1 METILAASIPAL
13 ITGVITIVTVLITN
27 AKSRKDIMKVTLRCT
42 IQSAYYA
49 YMANKDMPMVVYAG
63 MCEMYDEYKSLGGNS
78 YISRLKSEMDEW
90 HKY

>member
-27 AKSRKDIMKVTLRCT
+27 AKSRKDILKVTLRNT

-49 YMANKDMPMVVYAG
+49 YMSGKDIPMTVYSG
-63 MCEMYDEYKSLGGNS
+63 VCEMYDEYKSLGGNS
-78 YISRLKSEMDEW
+78 YISQLMNEMNSW